1 MLFLLPL
8 LLLGACTSV
17 QGSLT
22 GKLSVQI
29 DGLPSGVEARVVVQP
44 LGKAVSASQ
53 VLEVPEGTYE
63 VVAEAVEGPSGE
75 RYVPTVEG
83 SPARVEYGKVVQ
95 VRVSYQ
101 VDRDTLPATLILVI
115 EGLPEGAEGSLRVS
129 GEGVNQ
135 VVKSTGR
142 LTLRPGVYTLRADA
156 VSYAGERYIPSP
168 ASDYVV
174 LAPGSTV
181 SKTFTY
187 AREVRTGELLII
199 IQGLPT
205 GTQAQVRVKDS
216 AGSTVASLTESRLLR
231 LPAGTYFVEADP
243 VGTYVP
249 QVSGSPANVQ
259 AGARAEVQVSYQ
271 NQPQSLSLT
280 LNPTALTVPP
290 GSTGTL
296 QATLQAQNFSGQ
308 VSLALQGA
316 PSGVTIAP
324 TSASAPG
331 QVDLTLS
338 VASSVAPGTY
348 PITLQATGQ
357 GVSAS
362 ASFTLSVPRPDFAF
376 SLSPQ
381 SLSLAQGQSTTLVAS
396 ITPQSG
402 FSGQIAFSLVSPPA
416 GFSLSGGPVSPSGPV
431 DVPLTLSVASSV
443 APGTY
448 SLLVKAEG
456 GGVVR
461 TVSLQVQVQASTG
474 QLAVV
479 ISGLPDGLEGNV
491 EIRNSQA
498 GLVSVL
504 GKSQVLALPPDT
516 YFISARDVRD
526 GQGNTYRGSVNG
538 SPAMVQA
545 GQRVQVSVSYTL
557 LPRPGF
563 TLSAS
568 PSTLNIPKGRMGN
581 TTLTI
586 TPQNGFSG
594 MVELSLEGA
603 PEGVR
608 LSPTSVAVEGVTTVP
623 LTLSVAGS
631 VSPGSYSLSLVG
643 KSGAVVGST
652 NLLLEVPAP
661 SFDFAISPASFA
673 VRQGQRQTLVASLR
687 SQGGFAGE
695 VAFSLVSPPPGFTL
709 SGGPFTLSED
719 QAVDF
724 PLFLQVDASVAP
736 GSYSLVVK
744 AEGGGVSRTQTLSV
758 QVSPSTGQLA
768 LSILFEGAPAGTEG
782 YVVVSGPGGDQ
793 VITRSRVLTLAPGTY
808 TITAYS
814 VVVGETQYNPEPP
827 GGTVQVLAGQT
838 ASFTITYKPP
848 TGP

>member
-1 MLFLLPL
+1 MLSLLL
-8 LLLGACTSV
+8 LMLLGACTSV

-22 GKLSVQI
+22 GKLSVQV

-187 AREVRTGELLII
+187 AREVRTGELLIT

-205 GTQAQVRVKDS
+205 GTQAQVRVRD
-216 AGSTVASLTESRLLR
+216 GSGTSVASLTESRLLS
-231 LPAGTYFVEADP
+231 LPVGTYFVEADP

-259 AGARAEVQVSYQ
+259 AGGRAEVQVAYQ
-271 NQPQSLSLT
+271 NRPASLSLT
-280 LNPTALTVPP
+280 LEPTSLTISRGAT
-290 GSTGTL
+290 GSL
-296 QATLQAQNFSGQ
+296 RATLTPQNFQGQ
-308 VSLALQGA
+308 ISLSLQGA
-316 PSGVTIAP
+316 PSGV
-324 TSASAPG
+324 SVSPG
-331 QVDLTLS
+331 TVQVSGTTQATLTLS
-338 VASSVAPGTY
+338 VGASVAPGTY
-348 PITLQATGQ
+348 PITLIAQGQ

-362 ASFTLSVPRPDFAF
+362 AGFSLVIPQPDFTF

-381 SLSLAQGQSTTLVAS
+381 SVSVSQGQSATLIAS
-396 ITPQSG
+396 VSPQNG
-402 FSGQIAFSLVSPPA
+402 FSGQISFSLVNPPA
-416 GFSLSGGPVSPSGPV
+416 GFSLSGGPVSPNGPT
-431 DVPLTLSVASSV
+431 DVPLVLSVGTGV
-443 APGTY
+443 TPGT
-448 SLLVKAEG
+448 
-456 GGVVR
+456 
-461 TVSLQVQVQASTG
+461 
-474 QLAVV
+474 
-479 ISGLPDGLEGNV
+479 
-491 EIRNSQA
+491 
-498 GLVSVL
+498 
-504 GKSQVLALPPDT
+504 
-516 YFISARDVRD
+516 
-526 GQGNTYRGSVNG
+526 
-538 SPAMVQA
+538 
-545 GQRVQVSVSYTL
+545 
-557 LPRPGF
+557 
-563 TLSAS
+563 
-568 PSTLNIPKGRMGN
+568 
-581 TTLTI
+581 
-586 TPQNGFSG
+586 
-594 MVELSLEGA
+594 
-603 PEGVR
+603 
-608 LSPTSVAVEGVTTVP
+608 
-623 LTLSVAGS
+623 
-631 VSPGSYSLSLVG
+631 
-643 KSGAVVGST
+643 
-652 NLLLEVPAP
+652 
-661 SFDFAISPASFA
+661 
-673 VRQGQRQTLVASLR
+673 
-687 SQGGFAGE
+687 
-695 VAFSLVSPPPGFTL
+695 
-709 SGGPFTLSED
+709 
-719 QAVDF
+719 
-724 PLFLQVDASVAP
+724 
-736 GSYSLVVK
+736 YSLVVK

-758 QVSPSTGQLA
+758 QVSPTTGQLA
-768 LSILFEGAPAGTEG
+768 LSILFQGAPAGTEG

-793 VITRSRVLTLAPGTY
+793 VITRSQVLTLAPGTY

-814 VVVGETQYNPEPP
+814 VVVGGTQYNPEPP
-827 GGTVQVLAGQT
+827 GGTVQVLAGQM

>member
-1 MLFLLPL
+1 MLSLLLL

-22 GKLSVQI
+22 GKLSVQV

-187 AREVRTGELLII
+187 AREVRTGELLIT

-205 GTQAQVRVKDS
+205 GTQAQVRVRD
-216 AGSTVASLTESRLLR
+216 GSGTSVASLTESRLLT

-243 VGTYVP
+243 VGTYQP

-259 AGARAEVQVSYQ
+259 AGGRAEVRVAYE
-271 NQPQSLSLT
+271 NRPASLSLT
-280 LNPTALTVPP
+280 LEPTSLTIPRGAT
-290 GSTGTL
+290 GSL
-296 QATLQAQNFSGQ
+296 RATLTPQNFQGQ
-308 VSLALQGA
+308 VNFSLQGA
-316 PSGVTIAP
+316 PSGVSLAP
-324 TSASAPG
+324 DSVQVSGATQTSLQIQVGSAVQPG
-331 QVDLTLS
+331 S
-338 VASSVAPGTY
+338 YA
-348 PITLQATGQ
+348 ITVKATGT
-357 GVSAS
+357 GVEAT
-362 ASFTLSVPRPDFAF
+362 ASFTLVVPQPDFTF

-381 SLSLAQGQSTTLVAS
+381 SVSVPQGQSATLIAS
-396 ITPQSG
+396 VSPQNG
-402 FSGQIAFSLVSPPA
+402 FSGQISFSLVNPPA
-416 GFSLSGGPVSPSGPV
+416 GFSLSGGPVSPNGPT
-431 DVPLTLSVASSV
+431 DVPLVLSVGTGV
-443 APGTY
+443 APGT
-448 SLLVKAEG
+448 
-456 GGVVR
+456 
-461 TVSLQVQVQASTG
+461 
-474 QLAVV
+474 
-479 ISGLPDGLEGNV
+479 
-491 EIRNSQA
+491 
-498 GLVSVL
+498 
-504 GKSQVLALPPDT
+504 
-516 YFISARDVRD
+516 
-526 GQGNTYRGSVNG
+526 
-538 SPAMVQA
+538 
-545 GQRVQVSVSYTL
+545 
-557 LPRPGF
+557 
-563 TLSAS
+563 
-568 PSTLNIPKGRMGN
+568 
-581 TTLTI
+581 
-586 TPQNGFSG
+586 
-594 MVELSLEGA
+594 
-603 PEGVR
+603 
-608 LSPTSVAVEGVTTVP
+608 
-623 LTLSVAGS
+623 
-631 VSPGSYSLSLVG
+631 
-643 KSGAVVGST
+643 
-652 NLLLEVPAP
+652 
-661 SFDFAISPASFA
+661 
-673 VRQGQRQTLVASLR
+673 
-687 SQGGFAGE
+687 
-695 VAFSLVSPPPGFTL
+695 
-709 SGGPFTLSED
+709 
-719 QAVDF
+719 
-724 PLFLQVDASVAP
+724 
-736 GSYSLVVK
+736 YSLVVK
-744 AEGGGVSRTQTLSV
+744 AEGGGVSRTQSLSV
-758 QVSPSTGQLA
+758 QVSPTTGQLA

-782 YVVVSGPGGDQ
+782 YVVLSGPNGDQ
-793 VITRSRVLTLAPGTY
+793 VITRSQVLTLAPGTY

-814 VVVGETQYNPEPP
+814 VVVGGTQYNPEPP

>member
-1 MLFLLPL
+1 MVRVLSLLLL

-22 GKLSVQI
+22 GKLSVQV

-101 VDRDTLPATLILVI
+101 VNRDTLPATLILVI

-187 AREVRTGELLII
+187 TREVRTGELLIT
-199 IQGLPT
+199 IQGLPS
-205 GTQAQVRVKDS
+205 GTQAQVRVRD
-216 AGSTVASLTESRLLR
+216 GSGTSVASLTESRLLT
-231 LPAGTYFVEADP
+231 LPAGVYFVEADP

-259 AGARAEVQVSYQ
+259 AGGRAEVRVVYE
-271 NQPQSLSLT
+271 NRPASLSLS
-280 LNPTALTVPP
+280 LEPASLTIPRGAT
-290 GSTGTL
+290 GSL
-296 QATLQAQNFSGQ
+296 RATLTPQNFQGQ
-308 VSLALQGA
+308 VSLSLQGA
-316 PSGVTIAP
+316 PSGV
-324 TSASAPG
+324 SVSPG
-331 QVDLTLS
+331 TVQVSGTTQATLTLS
-338 VASSVAPGTY
+338 VGASVAPGTY
-348 PITLQATGQ
+348 SITLIAQGQ

-362 ASFTLSVPRPDFAF
+362 AGFSLVIPQPDFTF

-381 SLSLAQGQSTTLVAS
+381 SVSVSQGQSATLIAS
-396 ITPQSG
+396 VSPQNG
-402 FSGQIAFSLVSPPA
+402 FSGQISFSLVNPPA
-416 GFSLSGGPVSPSGPV
+416 GFSLSGGPVSPNGPT
-431 DVPLTLSVASSV
+431 DVPLVLSVGTGV
-443 APGTY
+443 APGT
-448 SLLVKAEG
+448 
-456 GGVVR
+456 
-461 TVSLQVQVQASTG
+461 
-474 QLAVV
+474 
-479 ISGLPDGLEGNV
+479 
-491 EIRNSQA
+491 
-498 GLVSVL
+498 
-504 GKSQVLALPPDT
+504 
-516 YFISARDVRD
+516 
-526 GQGNTYRGSVNG
+526 
-538 SPAMVQA
+538 
-545 GQRVQVSVSYTL
+545 
-557 LPRPGF
+557 
-563 TLSAS
+563 
-568 PSTLNIPKGRMGN
+568 
-581 TTLTI
+581 
-586 TPQNGFSG
+586 
-594 MVELSLEGA
+594 
-603 PEGVR
+603 
-608 LSPTSVAVEGVTTVP
+608 
-623 LTLSVAGS
+623 
-631 VSPGSYSLSLVG
+631 
-643 KSGAVVGST
+643 
-652 NLLLEVPAP
+652 
-661 SFDFAISPASFA
+661 
-673 VRQGQRQTLVASLR
+673 
-687 SQGGFAGE
+687 
-695 VAFSLVSPPPGFTL
+695 
-709 SGGPFTLSED
+709 
-719 QAVDF
+719 
-724 PLFLQVDASVAP
+724 
-736 GSYSLVVK
+736 YSLVVK

-758 QVSPSTGQLA
+758 QVSPTTGQLA
-768 LSILFEGAPAGTEG
+768 LSILFQGAPAGTEG

-793 VITRSRVLTLAPGTY
+793 VITRSQVLTLAPGTY

-814 VVVGETQYNPEPP
+814 VVVGGTQYNPEPP